1 MARRKREEVRG
12 YWALTA
18 NQVVAYNLARA
29 RELRGWT
36 QERAA
41 EAIAP
46 YLGLRWS
53 KASFSQAER
62 SLDGR
67 NARQFDAT
75 EIIAFAR
82 GFDLPIG
89 WFYFPPLPWDGGL
102 PRGRPS
108 VDIDDVGPEVMR
120 LVDLIFGTAE
130 HQHLLEDRLREFGE
144 ALGPQRFSEAQKTI
158 AEAVQDRIRTL
169 SHAALHP
176 FGDWTNTLRAIADQL
191 DAARATTADEIDD
204 RGDTR

>member
-1 MARRKREEVRG
+1 MARVRREDVDGFWR
-12 YWALTA
+12 LSA

-41 EAIAP
+41 EELAP
-46 YLGLRWS
+46 YMGLQWS

-67 NARQFDAT
+67 KIRQFDAT
-75 EIIAFAR
+75 EITAFAR

-102 PRGRPS
+102 PRGRGPIDIDAVGPS
-108 VDIDDVGPEVMR
+108 VMELI
-120 LVDLIFGTAE
+120 DLIFGTAE
-130 HQHLLEDRLREFGE
+130 HQVRLDDRLREFGD
-144 ALGPQRFSEAQKTI
+144 ALGPKRFSEAQDDRKCS
-158 AEAVQDRIRTL
+158 ARSHSNAVARC
-169 SHAALHP
+169 AL
-176 FGDWTNTLRAIADQL
+176 
-191 DAARATTADEIDD
+191 AAR
-204 RGDTR
+204 